1 MLGYINYI
9 KLTVKV
15 NYRPEIDGLRAIAV
29 FSVIIYHARD
39 SFLPGGFLGVDIF
52 FVISGYL
59 ITSLILKELK
69 LTNSFS
75 FSNFYERR
83 VRRIIPALLAVM
95 IFSTCISYFALLPT
109 SFDDFS
115 RSLISSIF
123 SVSNFYF
130 HYTDNLYAAE
140 SSLLKPLMHTWS
152 LSVEEQFYIIFPIT
166 IFAIYKFSR
175 KNVFLAII
183 FGIIV
188 SLIFAQYYSIRDTSI
203 NFYLL
208 PSRGF
213 ELLLGSLLAK
223 LEVDKGVKIR
233 NSNLLLS
240 KIFPSIGLIFIF
252 FSLFLFNNRMLLP
265 SLHSLVPIIGTMLII
280 WYSNKDEI
288 ITKILSNRVLVFF
301 GLISYSLYLF
311 HYPIFAFS
319 RYLNLLEGDLLKRI
333 LLLVSLLSISILSYF
348 FIEKPFRNKK
358 LISLSKL
365 CITLIITIAGL
376 VFFNI
381 YAIYKDGFK
390 QRLHKILQE
399 ELHFAEKINYNT
411 NGNKGSVVLIG
422 DSHIESIEYHLNQEL
437 IKENINLSLLYTQ
450 LFAKNINKYDSRTN
464 QIDKEFA
471 SKNLE
476 IEKYLNREKNLIL
489 VLHHRW
495 SVMILSTD
503 FPVEKGVIDYKLKPT
518 SDKITEERRISL
530 VRKSIISSI
539 NSALEKKHKV
549 ILVYP
554 VPEHAF
560 DAPRLIY
567 NKLNKFLKISI
578 NDDDIPK
585 FSTNYDLY
593 KKRNRLIFKTLDSIK
608 GNNVYRVYPHKH
620 FCDNQIKNECV
631 TNSTDTLY
639 YYDNNHLSLQGS
651 KFVVKDIIEI
661 IKKINSKQN
670 N

>member
-1 MLGYINYI
+1 MYHFNY
-9 KLTVKV
+9 
-15 NYRPEIDGLRAIAV
+15 Y
-29 FSVIIYHARD
+29 
-39 SFLPGGFLGVDIF
+39 
-52 FVISGYL
+52 
-59 ITSLILKELK
+59 
-69 LTNSFS
+69 
-75 FSNFYERR
+75 
-83 VRRIIPALLAVM
+83 
-95 IFSTCISYFALLPT
+95 
-109 SFDDFS
+109 
-115 RSLISSIF
+115 
-123 SVSNFYF
+123 
-130 HYTDNLYAAE
+130 
-140 SSLLKPLMHTWS
+140 
-152 LSVEEQFYIIFPIT
+152 
-166 IFAIYKFSR
+166 
-175 KNVFLAII
+175 
-183 FGIIV
+183 
-188 SLIFAQYYSIRDTSI
+188 
-203 NFYLL
+203 
-208 PSRGF
+208 
-213 ELLLGSLLAK
+213 
-223 LEVDKGVKIR
+223 
-233 NSNLLLS
+233 
-240 KIFPSIGLIFIF
+240 
-252 FSLFLFNNRMLLP
+252 NR
-265 SLHSLVPIIGTMLII
+265 
-280 WYSNKDEI
+280 W
-288 ITKILSNRVLVFF
+288 
-301 GLISYSLYLF
+301 
-311 HYPIFAFS
+311 
-319 RYLNLLEGDLLKRI
+319 
-333 LLLVSLLSISILSYF
+333 
-348 FIEKPFRNKK
+348 
-358 LISLSKL
+358 
-365 CITLIITIAGL
+365 
-376 VFFNI
+376 
-381 YAIYKDGFK
+381 
-390 QRLHKILQE
+390 
-399 ELHFAEKINYNT
+399 HFAEKINYNT

-578 NDDDIPK
+578 NDDDIPI